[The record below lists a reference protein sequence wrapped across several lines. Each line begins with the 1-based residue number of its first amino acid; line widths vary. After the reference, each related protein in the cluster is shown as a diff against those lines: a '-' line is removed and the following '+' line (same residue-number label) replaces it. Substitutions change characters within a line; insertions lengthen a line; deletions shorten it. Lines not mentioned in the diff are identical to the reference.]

1 MWAGQLDKMY
11 MGCTNKNKDMQDDFR
26 QACGEAN

>member
-11 MGCTNKNKDMQDDFR
+11 MGRTNKNEDMQDDFC